1 MFCAQDIL
9 RSYNL
14 YSRPVV
20 REEKPVEDDELK
32 INFGD
37 GQSLMCSVNTIS
49 RFEGL
54 KPMLANS
61 ADGAAA
67 SFKESLEREIDL
79 PNFSSSIFRLVAAL
93 ILEKEPFYE
102 IVSEDS
108 FDNPFLF
115 EDISEMMS
123 FFHPEKFNA
132 KEKSCIDQIKEDQLP
147 YMPYEVAQA
156 VVKGYETMLINEP
169 ERFIDENNK
178 QVIPVLLPIAQDVLF
193 RAQFLDPDY
202 CSEHFN
208 TLREVKQELLSCND
222 MVSKLHQRFKLSQ
235 NTMEKALVEEQI
247 RGFNLAIHSLQEQL
261 AALQDKT
268 KVDTLPMMAT
278 QRMAAQIHHA
288 NPKTREFAIRSKE
301 RLDAYVASIKEALI
315 KCKADMTRT
324 DLLDYLIGPKGFL
337 FDEYRLEPMKSRSW
351 RFEDIYN
358 FEHPDV
364 HDAAFGYRLNND
376 GPSALEDEIREDLS
390 CRVDPSRIP
399 KPIIKDNTITK
410 PLTEK
415 MKELQ
420 AELLPIL
427 KNWNNPEVV
436 TPEIR
441 EKFWA
446 TLITF
451 NEWDQLGITVK
462 DLSLTEGFKPEEV
475 GELTTIHGLLDLP
488 GSSRK
493 HKFWF
498 KPRDFT
504 FLISNYNNPRNPD
517 KHSTKRY
524 IANPREWGLE
534 NRNFQMINVRF
545 VPAAA
550 ENIVMDDA
558 VDLDEPNEGE
568 E

>member
-61 ADGAAA
+61 ADGGAA

-278 QRMAAQIHHA
+278 QRMAAQINHA
-288 NPKTREFAIRSKE
+288 NPKTREFAIKSKE

-390 CRVDPSRIP
+390 RRVDPSRIP
-399 KPIIKDNTITK
+399 KPIIKDSTITK

-462 DLSLTEGFKPEEV
+462 DLSLAEGFKPEEV

-488 GSSRK
+488 GSNRK

-534 NRNFQMINVRF
+534 NRNFQRINVRF